1 MVCYC
6 VADARFQVRE
16 PLLELLEALEQA
28 EFPLAEFG

>member
-16 PLLELLEALEQA
+16 PLLEALEQV